1 MIMNRTKFRLLTDDE
16 LAAGIGVAV
25 EEGDREWLKNLIVGS
40 ETGQGLPPE
49 FVDEFVDMVMGDTNV
64 EA

>member
-1 MIMNRTKFRLLTDDE
+1 MLTDDE

-25 EEGDREWLKNLIVGS
+25 EEGDREWIKNIILGS

-49 FVDEFVDMVMGDTNV
+49 MLDEFVNMVMGDTNA

>member
-1 MIMNRTKFRLLTDDE
+1 MSRLLTDDE

-25 EEGDREWLKNLIVGS
+25 EEGDREWIRSLILGS

-49 FVDEFVDMVMGDTNV
+49 MLDEFVNMVMGDTNA